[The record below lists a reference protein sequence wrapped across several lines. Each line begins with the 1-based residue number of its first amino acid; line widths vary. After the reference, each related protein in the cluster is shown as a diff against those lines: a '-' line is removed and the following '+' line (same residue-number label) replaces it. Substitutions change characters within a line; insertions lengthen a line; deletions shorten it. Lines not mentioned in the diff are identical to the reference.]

1 MILRKD
7 ARRVET
13 GTGDRVIR
21 DFRNRMEERQ
31 QEAASRYG
39 TIRALGTL
47 CGVLSVA
54 VLAGGVVLFGNYQK
68 MREMES
74 VLVSVLPDGVRGT
87 ADGKEAVT
95 VEQLRGSVTPLE
107 SGDVDADGTTAENGG
122 QAHKWTLESAADG
135 DTEGTAIAGRQNGQ
149 ASGGQSEE
157 DGKMAETKAPYI
169 LPEPEAQRDLP
180 NPGGNS
186 TAGQD
191 YPVTNLKP
199 GGTYTVGD
207 GETLYGI
214 CFKLYGNIRHLD
226 DILAVNHL
234 TDENRIIAGQT
245 LVLPDVSG
253 E

>member
-1 MILRKD
+1 MEPTKFDMKYASIRQAIIEQRFEKLN
-7 ARRVET
+7 ARQR
-13 GTGDRVIR
+13 
-21 DFRNRMEERQ
+21 
-31 QEAASRYG
+31 EAVFQTDG
-39 TIRALGTL
+39 PLLI
-47 CGVLSVA
+47 
-54 VLAGGVVLFGNYQK
+54 LAGAGSGKTTVLINRIINLLRFGQGLTDPFAPEWATDDDLLFLAEYLNDPK
-68 MREMES
+68 PENM
-74 VLVSVLPDGVRGT
+74 
-87 ADGKEAVT
+87 
-95 VEQLRGSVTPLE
+95 PL
-107 SGDVDADGTTAENGG
+107 
-122 QAHKWTLESAADG
+122 LEDLY
-135 DTEGTAIAGRQNGQ
+135 DEIKRQ
-149 ASGGQSEE
+149 
-157 DGKMAETKAPYI
+157 
-169 LPEPEAQRDLP
+169 PEPEAQRDLP